1 LFQTRGSK
9 DPVHFQQAR
18 NGGLFNGPNSGYQVE
33 LHGRE
38 AVVPLANPSDKIS
51 VGKNVDKS
59 PLDSVASNTNNI
71 STSQAAPDNSG
82 ILQELLEMMEYKFDD
97 MIDKLAQGNTYAD
110 KLVKSMA

>member
-1 LFQTRGSK
+1 M
-9 DPVHFQQAR
+9 
-18 NGGLFNGPNSGYQVE
+18 
-33 LHGRE
+33 HGRE
-38 AVVPLANPSDKIS
+38 AVVPLPNPSDKIS

-71 STSQAAPDNSG
+71 STSQATPDNSG
-82 ILQELLEMMEYKFDD
+82 ILQELLEMMEDKFDD